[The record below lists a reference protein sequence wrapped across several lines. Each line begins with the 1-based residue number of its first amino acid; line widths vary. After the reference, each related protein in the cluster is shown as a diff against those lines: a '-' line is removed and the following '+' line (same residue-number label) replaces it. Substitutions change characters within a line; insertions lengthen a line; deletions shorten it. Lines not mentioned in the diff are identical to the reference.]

1 MKSFKFYISIALI
14 IGLYLSVNSSSFA
27 GEQYSIDIQNLKNA
41 VKQNFW
47 DENAEIT
54 WKASVRNNTDKAQT
68 YNVTVDFLN
77 SNKNIIGKETR
88 TTKVGAKKTKTVTYK
103 LNFSSSELKE
113 IDSGYVVITKA
124 EDVIDNKTQTLTA
137 KVENKIIKSKRYFSD
152 QSVELAYSVKLRNNT
167 GKSISKGITVSFLDE
182 NSNLIASETRKT
194 SFFNAGEAKII
205 SDKIKLS
212 ASDANKIATG
222 HVTIN

>member
-1 MKSFKFYISIALI
+1 MKNFKFYISVVLI
-14 IGLYLSVNSSSFA
+14 IGLYLGVNSSSFA
-27 GEQYSIDIQNLKNA
+27 GEQYSIDIQNLKNTA
-41 VKQNFW
+41 KQNFW

-77 SNKNIIGKETR
+77 SSKNIIGKETR
-88 TTKVGAKKTKTVTYK
+88 ITEVGAKKTKAVTYK

-124 EDVIDNKTQTLTA
+124 EDVIDTKAQILTA
-137 KVENKIIKSKRYFSD
+137 KVEKKIIKSKRYFSD

-167 GKSISKGITVSFLDE
+167 DKSVSKDITVAFLDE

-205 SDKIKLS
+205 SDKIKLR
-212 ASDANKIATG
+212 ASDANKIATS